1 MIQAVQYQTTDRV
14 QDLRRRVLAAEHAK
28 HRVQMP
34 SEGWSVAD
42 SDATLP
48 ERAGLALMKL
58 FSEMPVAITRGELIV
73 GTRSMLY
80 PGEDGNPWAV
90 GGSPVPQF
98 HNQRD
103 DDEGRTAR
111 RECTHNVPG
120 FAKVLT
126 HGYGGLMA
134 KCEARLAEEP
144 DVEKQNFLKGFIL
157 GCQAVGTLINRY
169 AALASEMAE
178 TETDP
183 DWANDLRTI
192 AEVCSHIATEAP
204 RNFHEAAQLH
214 WFIFLATWI
223 EQGVLV
229 TGGRFDQHTASF
241 WPNDPAEQLRA
252 KEIIDCYVIKCNDLT
267 DIWTPTSMINNLII
281 LGGYAPDG
289 SDGTNAISWAFL
301 DSVGRLNLPDP
312 QPAVRI
318 NEKSDPAFV
327 RFTCQLMRDGLSQV
341 CIFND
346 DTFVPALVAAGFPAE
361 DARNY
366 ALDAC
371 QDLNIEGKSNF
382 YVGGAVPMAP
392 LLLKT
397 LEEAPDDADWPAFLQ
412 RYKDTIAA
420 ATHKRLTDRI
430 EWEANAQTGYPL
442 LLLSLGL
449 DDCIE
454 KGLDIT
460 QHGLHYRD
468 KGVFVQEPVCGVN
481 SLAAIKHVVFDEQAA
496 TLADVRDACAND
508 YANAE
513 PLRQRLLAAPK
524 WGNDDDRVDLIGKE
538 ILEFAC
544 EDILQYRLDD
554 DARFLSGIHQP
565 HQVSAGGGLPATPDG
580 RHAGDSI
587 SVTLAPANGTDLHGP
602 TAVMRS
608 VTKIDPMLCQWNHS
622 LTMTFDPVSFGGDS
636 GLDKFVALVNTY
648 CAMGGPQ
655 LQVNFVSAETLREA
669 QKNPKDFPDLV
680 VRVWGYCARFI
691 DLDPE
696 YQEDIINRTVHA
708 M

>member
-14 QDLRRRVLAAEHAK
+14 ADLRRRVLLAEHAR
-28 HRVQMP
+28 HRVERP
-34 SEGWSVAD
+34 ADWSVAD

-58 FSEMPVAITRGELIV
+58 FSEMPVAIEPGELIV
-73 GTRSMLY
+73 GTRSMLV
-80 PGEDGNPWAV
+80 PGEEGDPWTV
-90 GGSPVPQF
+90 GGSPVPEF

-103 DDEGRTAR
+103 EDEGRTAR

-120 FAKVLT
+120 FAKVIT
-126 HGYGGLMA
+126 HGYGGLIA
-134 KCEARLAEEP
+134 KCEARLAGET

-157 GCQAVGTLINRY
+157 GCQSVGVLINRY
-169 AALASEMAE
+169 AALATELAE
-178 TETDP
+178 SETDV
-183 DWANDLRTI
+183 DWAADLRTI
-192 AEVCSHIATEAP
+192 AEVCSHIATEPP

-214 WFIFLATWI
+214 WFIFLTTWI

-229 TGGRFDQHTASF
+229 TGGRFDQHTAAY
-241 WPNDPAEQLRA
+241 WPTDPAEQLRA
-252 KEIIDCYVIKCNDLT
+252 KEIVDCYVIKCNDLT
-267 DIWTPTSMINNLII
+267 DIWTPTSMINNLIV

-289 SDGTNAISWAFL
+289 TDATNDISWAFL

-312 QPAVRI
+312 QPAVRL
-318 NEKSDPAFV
+318 NKLSDPAFV
-327 RFTCQLMRDGLSQV
+327 EFTCRLMRDGLSQV
-341 CIFND
+341 CVFND
-346 DTFVPALVAAGFPAE
+346 DTFVPALVAAGFPVE

-392 LLLKT
+392 LMIDT
-397 LEEAPDDADWPAFLQ
+397 LNNTPDDADWPAFLQ
-412 RYKDTIAA
+412 SYKDCIAA
-420 ATHKRLTDRI
+420 ATHKRLTNRI

-442 LLLSLGL
+442 LLLSIGL

-481 SLAAIKHVVFDEQAA
+481 SLAAIKHVVYDEQAA
-496 TLADVRDACAND
+496 TLAEVRQACATD
-508 YANAE
+508 YADAE

-524 WGNDDDRVDLIGKE
+524 WGNDDDRVDAVGKD

-544 EDILQYRLDD
+544 NDILQYRLDD
-554 DARFLSGIHQP
+554 DARFLCGIHQP
-565 HQVSAGGGLPATPDG
+565 HQVQCGAGLPATPDG

-608 VTKIDPMLCQWNHS
+608 VTKIDPMVCQWNHS
-622 LTMTFDPVSFGGDS
+622 LTMTFDPISFGGDS
-636 GLDKFVALVNTY
+636 GLEKFVALVNTY

-655 LQVNFVSAETLREA
+655 LQVNFVSADTLRAA
-669 QKNPKDFPDLV
+669 QKNPKEFPDLV

-696 YQEDIINRTVHA
+696 YQEDIINRTVHE